1 MTSPV
6 AHPRQLYQSWVEDQI
21 EEFKAGLTRDE
32 LLELAD
38 QAVSRLFG
46 TPDGQ
51 YPLTE
56 LLLADAVDGLLFEK
70 LGLPDFRQWERLRR
84 SDTPSRPRQ
93 ETAEAS
99 RLAV

>member
-1 MTSPV
+1 MTSP
-6 AHPRQLYQSWVEDQI
+6 ATPRQLYQSWIEDQI

-38 QAVSRLFG
+38 QAVATLFD

-56 LLLADAVDGLLFEK
+56 LLLADAVDRLLFER
-70 LGLPDFRQWERLRR
+70 LNLPDFRTWERARR
-84 SDTPSRPRQ
+84 NDTPGRPRQ
-93 ETAEAS
+93 ETRS
-99 RLAV
+99 TSQLAV